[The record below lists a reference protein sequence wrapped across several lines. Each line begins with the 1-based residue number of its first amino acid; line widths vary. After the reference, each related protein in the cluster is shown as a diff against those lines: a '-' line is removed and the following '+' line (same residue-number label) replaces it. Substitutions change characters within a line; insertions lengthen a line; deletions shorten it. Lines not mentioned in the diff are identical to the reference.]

1 MDNGVRQPVVL
12 QDIPTRAKSHS
23 TSSHYSPLKNCGQ
36 SMSTSSTGSQQ
47 GRASPEVPL
56 VEADVLSKTFPPA
69 PVSSTPRS
77 SGASVTLAEGVDL
90 TAIGKGTSRLTTPL
104 TSRVDI
110 HLGGG
115 IDYKAEARKIMS
127 EEHRI
132 LGFRPPQ
139 GSLAAEAQAAAAKH
153 PDGRHDAAPPDTL
166 RLKALARKDA
176 ERILAER
183 KMNTEATTAD
193 ANGKQVE
200 EKHTPATDGLNL
212 STISAVEARTLMS
225 HEHRALGFRPP
236 PGSIA
241 AEAQA
246 AAARH
251 PEGDGAVVD
260 KEVLKEIAIKDAERI
275 KADRELNIV
284 GEANVSTFGRADA
297 RTVVSG
303 MKDVLRHSP
312 EASAGLLVAGAVCVH
327 PEGANFSQALDG
339 EAQQVAEAGLGEGE
353 LSRETEDS

>member
-1 MDNGVRQPVVL
+1 MP
-12 QDIPTRAKSHS
+12 IRAKSHS

-47 GRASPEVPL
+47 GRTSPEVPL
-56 VEADVLSKTFPPA
+56 IEADVLSKTSPPA

-77 SGASVTLAEGVDL
+77 SGASVALAEGVDL
-90 TAIGKGTSRLTTPL
+90 TAIG
-104 TSRVDI
+104 
-110 HLGGG
+110 
-115 IDYKAEARKIMS
+115 KAEARKIMS

-132 LGFRPPQ
+132 LRFRPPQ

-153 PDGRHDAAPPDTL
+153 PDGRPDAAPPDTL

-183 KMNTEATTAD
+183 KMNTEGATAD
-193 ANGKQVE
+193 ADGKRVE
-200 EKHTPATDGLNL
+200 EKHTPATEGVNL

-251 PEGDGAVVD
+251 PEGDGVVVD

-275 KADRELNIV
+275 KADRELDIV
-284 GEANVSTFGRADA
+284 GEANVSTFGRAGA

-303 MKDVLRHSP
+303 MTGVLRHSP
-312 EASAGLLVAGAVCVH
+312 EASAGLLVAEAACVH
-327 PEGANFSQALDG
+327 PEGANFPQALDG
-339 EAQQVAEAGLGEGE
+339 EAQQVAEAEQGEAE
-353 LSRETEDS
+353 LSWETEDS